1 MAFVNDN
8 WMEGR
13 FVFNSAV
20 KRKLEAGETVF
31 GSFFKMDAPPIAELY
46 GLAGFDFLILDAEHG
61 CLGHG
66 QIENLIRTCERM
78 GMSSIVRTPDAE
90 EANILHVLD
99 SGASGIQVPSL
110 KNAGDVR
117 EVIRKAKYWPLGERG
132 SARACRAAG
141 YGTVPDYE
149 QRANAETLVSVHVEN
164 KEMVEDIEALCAIPE
179 LDVVF
184 IGPGDLSA
192 SLGHP
197 GNASHPDVVAAID
210 RVIEVA
216 KGRKHIG
223 TVVGNAKALESY
235 VARGVHYIAWLS
247 DLGMMRGALTTAA
260 GNFTTYRAQGAAR

>member
-1 MAFVNDN
+1 M
-8 WMEGR
+8 
-13 FVFNSAV
+13 FNSAV
-20 KRKLEAGETVF
+20 KRKLESGETVF
-31 GSFFKMDAPPIAELY
+31 GSFFKVDSPQVAELY

-61 CLGHG
+61 CLSHG

-78 GMSSIVRTPDAE
+78 GMSSVVRTPDAQ

-110 KNAGDVR
+110 KTADDVR

-141 YGTVPDYE
+141 YGTVPDFE

-164 KEMVEDIEALCAIPE
+164 REMVEEIEALCAIPE
-179 LDVVF
+179 LDVLF

-197 GNASHPDVVAAID
+197 GNAGHPDVVAAID

-216 KGRKHIG
+216 AGRKHIG
-223 TVVGNAKALESY
+223 TVAGNAAQLDSY
-235 VARGVHYIAWLS
+235 VSRGVHYIAWLS
-247 DLGMMRGALTTAA
+247 DLGLMRGALK
-260 GNFTTYRAQGAAR
+260 GAADNFVPYRNAGATR

>member
-1 MAFVNDN
+1 MFD
-8 WMEGR
+8 
-13 FVFNSAV
+13 STV

-31 GSFFKMDAPPIAELY
+31 GSFFKVASPTIAELY
-46 GLAGFDFLILDAEHG
+46 GLAGFDFLIVDAEHG
-61 CLGHG
+61 CLTHG
-66 QIENLIRTCERM
+66 EIENLIRTCERA
-78 GMSSIVRTPDAE
+78 GMSSVIRTPDAQ

-110 KNAGDVR
+110 KNAEDVR

-141 YGTVPDYE
+141 YGTVPDFE

-179 LDVVF
+179 LDVLF

-197 GNASHPDVVAAID
+197 GNAGHPDVIAAID

-216 KGRKHIG
+216 AGRKHIG
-223 TVVGNAKALESY
+223 TVVGSAAQLDSY

-247 DLGMMRGALTTAA
+247 DLGLMRGALKGAA
-260 GNFTTYRAQGAAR
+260 DHFTPYRNLGAAR

>member
-1 MAFVNDN
+1 M
-8 WMEGR
+8 
-13 FVFNSAV
+13 FNSTV
-20 KRKLEAGETVF
+20 KRKLMAGETVF
-31 GSFFKMDAPPIAELY
+31 GSFFKVYSPTIAELY

-61 CLGHG
+61 CLSHG
-66 QIENLIRTCERM
+66 QIENLVRTCELM
-78 GMSSIVRTPDAE
+78 GMSSVVRTPDAE

-110 KNAGDVR
+110 KSAADVR

-141 YGTVPDYE
+141 YGTMADYE

-164 KEMVEDIEALCAIPE
+164 KEMVEDIEALCQIDE
-179 LDVVF
+179 LDVLF

-216 KGRKHIG
+216 AGRKHLG

-247 DLGMMRGALTTAA
+247 DLGLMSSALAGAAA
-260 GNFTTYRAQGAAR
+260 NFTAYRGSGEKA

>member
-1 MAFVNDN
+1 M
-8 WMEGR
+8 
-13 FVFNSAV
+13 FNSAV

-31 GSFFKMDAPPIAELY
+31 GSFFKVDSPAIAELY
-46 GLAGFDFLILDAEHG
+46 GLAGFDFLIVDAEHG
-61 CLGHG
+61 CFTHG

-78 GMSSIVRTPDAE
+78 GMSSIIRTPDAQE
-90 EANILHVLD
+90 TNILHVLD

-110 KNAGDVR
+110 KSAAEVR
-117 EVIRKAKYWPLGERG
+117 DLIRKAKYWPQGERG

-149 QRANAETLVSVHVEN
+149 TRANAETLVSVHVEN

-184 IGPGDLSA
+184 IGPGDLSQ

-216 KGRKHIG
+216 AGRKHIG
-223 TVVGNAKALESY
+223 TVVGNAKALDSY

-247 DLGMMRGALTTAA
+247 DLGMIRGALNGAA
-260 GNFTTYRAQGAAR
+260 ANFAPYRATGDGK

>member
-1 MAFVNDN
+1 MFDAT
-8 WMEGR
+8 
-13 FVFNSAV
+13 V

-31 GSFFKMDAPPIAELY
+31 GSFLKLDSPAVAELY
-46 GLAGFDFLILDAEHG
+46 GLAGFDFLIVDAEHG
-61 CLGHG
+61 CFTHAG
-66 QIENLIRTCERM
+66 IENLIRACERM
-78 GMSSIVRTPDAE
+78 GMSSVIRTPDAE

-110 KNAGDVR
+110 RSAAEVR

-141 YGTVPDYE
+141 YGTLPDYE
-149 QRANAETLVSVHVEN
+149 ARANAETLVAVHVEN
-164 KEMVEDIEALCAIPE
+164 KEMVEDVEALCAIDE
-179 LDVVF
+179 LDVLF

-216 KGRKHIG
+216 AGRKHIG
-223 TVVGNAKALESY
+223 TVVANAAQLEAY
-235 VARGVHYIAWLS
+235 AARGLRYFAWLS
-247 DLGMMRGALTTAA
+247 DLGMIRGALNAA
-260 GNFTTYRAQGAAR
+260 AANFAPHRPKGELL

>member
-1 MAFVNDN
+1 M
-8 WMEGR
+8 
-13 FVFNSAV
+13 FNSMV
-20 KRKLEAGETVF
+20 KRKLAAGETVF
-31 GSFFKMDAPPIAELY
+31 GSFFKVDTPTIAELY

-61 CLGHG
+61 CLGHA
-66 QIENLIRTCERM
+66 QIENLIRTCERV
-78 GMSSIVRTPDAE
+78 GMSSVVRTPDAE

-110 KNAGDVR
+110 KSAAQVR

-132 SARACRAAG
+132 SARACRAAS
-141 YGTVPDYE
+141 YGMMADYE
-149 QRANAETLVSVHVEN
+149 QRANADTLVSVHIEN
-164 KEMVEDIEALCAIPE
+164 KEMVEDVEALCAIDE
-179 LDVVF
+179 LDVLF

-197 GNASHPDVVAAID
+197 GDASHPDVVAAID

-216 KGRKHIG
+216 AGRKHLG

-247 DLGMMRGALTTAA
+247 DLGLMRGALAGAA
-260 GNFTTYRAQGAAR
+260 ANFASYRASGAKP